1 MKAYQKPIIQGSVL
15 VGSFALIWFL
25 FQLINWSPITK
36 HKKVDIVSEKK
47 IGEILWEGIKQ
58 TEKVSSD
65 SLVIGKLDSLVDGI
79 CLSNGIKRNSIE
91 LHLVEKNEMNA
102 FAMPGGHLV
111 VYTGLIKKTKNSDQ
125 LCGVLAHEIAHI
137 QLNHVVEKLT
147 AEIGITVLFSLLT
160 NGDAHLIQ
168 EVLRNLSSTSFSRGL
183 EKEADLKALLYMNK
197 ANINPIAL
205 SEFMKIMS
213 QEEDDFSNSLEWFST
228 HPSSKNRLAYLKKEA
243 SKYAKQSFKSPVPED
258 EWTMIQQR
266 L

>member
-1 MKAYQKPIIQGSVL
+1 
-15 VGSFALIWFL
+15 
-25 FQLINWSPITK
+25 
-36 HKKVDIVSEKK
+36 
-47 IGEILWEGIKQ
+47 
-58 TEKVSSD
+58 
-65 SLVIGKLDSLVDGI
+65 
-79 CLSNGIKRNSIE
+79 
-91 LHLVEKNEMNA
+91 MNA

-147 AEIGITVLFSLLT
+147 AEIGIIVLFSLLT

-183 EKEADLKALLYMNK
+183 EKEADIKALLYMNK
-197 ANINPIAL
+197 ANINPMAL

-243 SKYAKQSFKSPVPED
+243 SKYAKQSFTSPVPEN